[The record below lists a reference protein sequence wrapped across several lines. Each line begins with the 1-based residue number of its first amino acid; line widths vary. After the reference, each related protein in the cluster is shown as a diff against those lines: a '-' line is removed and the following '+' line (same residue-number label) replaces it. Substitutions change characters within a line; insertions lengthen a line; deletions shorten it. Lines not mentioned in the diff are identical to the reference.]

1 MKHKFVKPLILGGLV
16 VAGIGLVLAGL
27 GIGFSSTS
35 TEEGANVYTEA
46 SRNYDIDLGV
56 LEGDAAAI
64 PDLTYVVQF
73 GPHVSPAAR
82 ADMQKKIDDVRG
94 RLRADTARADD
105 WLTLGVLYHGAND
118 FEAVRVVWE
127 FLLKVMSGPKTAV
140 LYDNLGKLYKFDL
153 KDFPKSES
161 YFRQSIEVN
170 PDSTTPYFE
179 LFELYRY
186 LYKTDTSAA
195 VDIITE
201 AAEAFPNNPD
211 PYVLL
216 GSYYREMKNYD
227 EARAAFTKAL
237 DRARELQNV
246 QLVDAIGKEISSLPQ

>member
-1 MKHKFVKPLILGGLV
+1 M
-16 VAGIGLVLAGL
+16 
-27 GIGFSSTS
+27 
-35 TEEGANVYTEA
+35 
-46 SRNYDIDLGV
+46 
-56 LEGDAAAI
+56 
-64 PDLTYVVQF
+64 
-73 GPHVSPAAR
+73 
-82 ADMQKKIDDVRG
+82 
-94 RLRADTARADD
+94 
-105 WLTLGVLYHGAND
+105 GVLYHGAND